1 MPDRGFE
8 SRALRRAR
16 EILRIESDAIEG
28 VRASLDGSALAA
40 AARMILAARGKVI
53 VTGVGKSG
61 LIGRKI
67 AATMSSTGT
76 PAVFLHPTEAVQ
88 GDLGI
93 VGRGDVILALSH
105 SGEAEEV
112 LQVVEAA
119 KGLKARAIAIT
130 GQPGSS
136 LARAAHAVLCVP
148 IRKEACPL
156 GLAPTASTTA
166 ALALGDALAMVLME
180 ERGFKSEDFRVFH
193 PGGHLGRRLSARV
206 RDFLRT
212 GRLLPVVPVTATLAQ
227 AIKEMSAK
235 ESIGVTTIRARDGR
249 LAGILTDGDLRRILR
264 KSPDPKAALRRKA
277 AEFMIRSP
285 KTVDP
290 DAAASEA
297 LRIMEVHGITSLVA
311 VDARDRAVG
320 LVHIHDLLGRGKTL
334 I

>member
-1 MPDRGFE
+1 MTFLEIFEEMHRKDQGVTSGALAGVDGLTVEEWRAPGDDRD
-8 SRALRRAR
+8 L
-16 EILRIESDAIEG
+16 
-28 VRASLDGSALAA
+28 SALCAEIVQFFRES
-40 AARMILAARGKVI
+40 ARIA
-53 VTGVGKSG
+53 SENG
-61 LIGRKI
+61 L
-67 AATMSSTGT
+67 
-76 PAVFLHPTEAVQ
+76 
-88 GDLGI
+88 
-93 VGRGDVILALSH
+93 
-105 SGEAEEV
+105 GEAEEV